1 MMKSNVGKEDKCE
14 EEDHEGEEIEMRHD
28 KQQQQ
33 QHKIH
38 TINWIHTYIYV

>member
-1 MMKSNVGKEDKCE
+1 MIFPIAGHAK

-28 KQQQQ
+28 KQQQ
-33 QHKIH
+33 HKIH